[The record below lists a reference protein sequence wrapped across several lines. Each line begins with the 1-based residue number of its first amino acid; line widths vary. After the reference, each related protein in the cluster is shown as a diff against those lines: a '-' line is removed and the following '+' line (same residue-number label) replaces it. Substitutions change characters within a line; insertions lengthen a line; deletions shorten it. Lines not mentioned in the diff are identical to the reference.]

1 MKHYPPRSPQP
12 RTPTV
17 TIPPFHAVPLRHR
30 ADGWTPVRQAE
41 FIGHLA
47 ATRSVAAAARAVSM
61 ARETAYRLRERPGAQ
76 GLAAAWDVALAR
88 RHSPAGRA
96 RLKAALD
103 AARAALKADR
113 KVTIPQL
120 EWRVETGIWQVMLR
134 RGRYVGVVRK
144 PDESALLALI
154 SRTNRAE
161 AAL

>member
-1 MKHYPPRSPQP
+1 M
-12 RTPTV
+12 
-17 TIPPFHAVPLRHR
+17 
-30 ADGWTPVRQAE
+30 
-41 FIGHLA
+41 
-47 ATRSVAAAARAVSM
+47 RSVAAAARAVSM
-61 ARETAYRLRERPGAQ
+61 ARETAYRLRERPGAK
-76 GLAAAWDVALAR
+76 GFAAAWDVALAR

-96 RLKAALD
+96 RLDAALD